1 MKIAIQMDPIEG
13 IDIEKDS
20 TFALGMEAQKRGFS
34 IYYYNPECL
43 IYKNNDLY
51 AYAQAVS
58 FNKDKN
64 LFFDLSAKKEIKLS
78 SMDVVLLRQDPPF
91 NMNYITST
99 YFLERIHPKTLVV
112 NNPFHVRNT
121 LEKLSVLDFPDLIPE
136 TLITGNINEIRDFL
150 NRFKDI
156 IIKPLYGNGGFG
168 IFRVKEGDKNFQSL
182 VEILT
187 LDQLPIVVQRFIPEI
202 EDGDRRIILIDGEY
216 AGSVSRVPQRNE
228 IRANFHAG
236 GKAVKTSLVNRDQE
250 ICDRLKLYIRERGLI
265 FVGID
270 VIGDF
275 LIEINVTSPTGIQE
289 INRLNNLSLEK
300 DIWDSIEV
308 KISK

>member
-1 MKIAIQMDPIEG
+1 MKVAIQMDPIEG

-20 TFALGMEAQKRGFS
+20 TFALGMEAQKRGFL
-34 IYYYNPECL
+34 IYYYNPEQL

-51 AYAQAVS
+51 AYAQS
-58 FNKDKN
+58 IRFSKDKN
-64 LFFDLSAKKEIKLS
+64 LFFDLSSKKEIKLS

-99 YFLERIHPKTLVV
+99 HFLERIHPKTLVV
-112 NNPFHVRNT
+112 NDPFHVRNT

-136 TLITGNINEIRDFL
+136 TLITENIDEIRDFL
-150 NRFKDI
+150 NHFKDI

-168 IFRVKEGDKNFQSL
+168 IFRVKKGDKNFQSL
-182 VEILT
+182 VEILI
-187 LDQLPIVVQRFIPEI
+187 LNKLPIVVQRFLPEI
-202 EDGDRRIILIDGEY
+202 EDGDRRVILIDGEY
-216 AGSVSRVPQRNE
+216 AGSVSRIPQQNE

-236 GKAVKTSLVNRDQE
+236 GKAIKASLVNRDQE
-250 ICDRLKLYIRERGLI
+250 ICDRLKLYIKERGLI

-270 VIGDF
+270 IIGDF

>member
-1 MKIAIQMDPIEG
+1 MKVAIQMDPIEG

-20 TFALGMEAQKRGFS
+20 TFALGMEAQKRGFL
-34 IYYYNPECL
+34 IYYYNPEQL

-51 AYAQAVS
+51 AYAQS
-58 FNKDKN
+58 IRFSKDKN
-64 LFFDLSAKKEIKLS
+64 LFFDLSSKKEIKLS

-99 YFLERIHPKTLVV
+99 HFLERIHPKTLVV
-112 NNPFHVRNT
+112 NDPFHVRNT

-136 TLITGNINEIRDFL
+136 TLITENIDEIRDFL
-150 NRFKDI
+150 NHFKDI

-168 IFRVKEGDKNFQSL
+168 IFRVQKGDKNFQSL
-182 VEILT
+182 VEILI
-187 LDQLPIVVQRFIPEI
+187 LNKLPIVVQRFLPEI
-202 EDGDRRIILIDGEY
+202 EDGDRRVILIDGEY
-216 AGSVSRVPQRNE
+216 AGSVSRIPQQNE

-236 GKAVKTSLVNRDQE
+236 GKAIKASLVNRDQE
-250 ICDRLKLYIRERGLI
+250 ICDRLKLYIKERGLI

-270 VIGDF
+270 IIGDF

>member
-1 MKIAIQMDPIEG
+1 MKVAIQMDPIEG

-20 TFALGMEAQKRGFS
+20 TFALGMEAQKRGFL
-34 IYYYNPECL
+34 IYYYNPEQL

-51 AYAQAVS
+51 AYAQS
-58 FNKDKN
+58 IRFSKDKN
-64 LFFDLSAKKEIKLS
+64 LFFDLSSKKEIKLS

-99 YFLERIHPKTLVV
+99 HFLERIHPKTLVV
-112 NNPFHVRNT
+112 NDPFHVRNT

-136 TLITGNINEIRDFL
+136 TLITENIDEIRDFL

-168 IFRVKEGDKNFQSL
+168 IFRVKKGDKNFQSL
-182 VEILT
+182 VEILI
-187 LDQLPIVVQRFIPEI
+187 LNKLPIVVQRFLPEI
-202 EDGDRRIILIDGEY
+202 EDGDRRVILIDGEY
-216 AGSVSRVPQRNE
+216 AGSVSRIPQQNE

-236 GKAVKTSLVNRDQE
+236 GKAIKASLVNRDQE
-250 ICDRLKLYIRERGLI
+250 ICDRLKLYIKERGLI

-270 VIGDF
+270 IIGDF

>member
-1 MKIAIQMDPIEG
+1 MKVAIQMDPIEG

-20 TFALGMEAQKRGFS
+20 TFALGMEAQKRGFL
-34 IYYYNPECL
+34 IYYYNPEQL

-51 AYAQAVS
+51 AYAQS
-58 FNKDKN
+58 IRFSKDKN
-64 LFFDLSAKKEIKLS
+64 LFFDLSSKKEIKLS

-91 NMNYITST
+91 NMSYITST
-99 YFLERIHPKTLVV
+99 HFLERIHPKTLVV

-136 TLITGNINEIRDFL
+136 TLITENIDEIRDFL
-150 NRFKDI
+150 NHFKDI

-168 IFRVKEGDKNFQSL
+168 IFRVKKGDKNFQSL
-182 VEILT
+182 VEILI
-187 LDQLPIVVQRFIPEI
+187 LNKLPIVVQRFLPEI
-202 EDGDRRIILIDGEY
+202 EDGDRRVILIDGEY
-216 AGSVSRVPQRNE
+216 AGSVSRIPQQNE

-236 GKAVKTSLVNRDQE
+236 GKAIKASLVNRDQE
-250 ICDRLKLYIRERGLI
+250 ICDRLKLYIKERGLI

-270 VIGDF
+270 IIGDF